1 MNARITPRVRDEY
14 FRGGGGGRESPN
26 NLSVGSYGKNYREI
40 WGKGGEGDGQPPPTA
55 GKGLAINPIEILR
68 INISFAAG

>member
-40 WGKGGEGDGQPPPTA
+40 WGEGRRRGWTA
-55 GKGLAINPIEILR
+55 TSDCRQGVGN
-68 INISFAAG
+68 